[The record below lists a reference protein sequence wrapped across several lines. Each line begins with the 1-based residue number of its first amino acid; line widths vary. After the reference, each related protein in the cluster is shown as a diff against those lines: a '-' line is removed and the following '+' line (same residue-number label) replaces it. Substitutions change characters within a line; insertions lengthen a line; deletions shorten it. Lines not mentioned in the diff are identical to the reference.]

1 MSIRF
6 FTTNTV
12 INPNQQHK
20 ESNLQQ
26 PLAASNKVPISN
38 YISRIISTNFIY
50 ALPLLACSFYVHAN
64 DEINWASP
72 DWPPFY
78 IYSGPEKNLG
88 SSQVFQFFFRDKL
101 KSYQHNTAL
110 MNFSRFIKEA
120 KQGKNICM
128 VDLFK
133 KPEREK
139 VLYYSNPTYF
149 GIPAQVIML
158 KTKAD
163 SLFGKKS
170 NVSLVELMKNKELR
184 TIAEA
189 KRSYGILDPIIKANS
204 ALENVSIAPLNN
216 KSLMSML
223 QKNRIDYF
231 IEYPQAISSLTDNPQ
246 AIRTFDIDEQ
256 VPFITTYVTCAK
268 TPWGLTVINNV
279 NVILKTQHK
288 SKAYERVFLDI
299 SKYLDKQ
306 NKNKIRELYN
316 TFSELIK
323 GANESALN

>member
-128 VDLFK
+128 VDLLK

-139 VLYYSNPTYF
+139 VLYYSNPMNF
-149 GIPAQVIML
+149 AMPAQVIML

-204 ALENVSIAPLNN
+204 ALENVSTAPHNN

-268 TPWGLTVINNV
+268 TPWGLTVIDNI
-279 NVILKTQHK
+279 NVILKAQHK
-288 SKAYERVFLDI
+288 SKGGSNTI
-299 SKYLDKQ
+299 SATDK
-306 NKNKIRELYN
+306 KLR
-316 TFSELIK
+316 SE
-323 GANESALN
+323 